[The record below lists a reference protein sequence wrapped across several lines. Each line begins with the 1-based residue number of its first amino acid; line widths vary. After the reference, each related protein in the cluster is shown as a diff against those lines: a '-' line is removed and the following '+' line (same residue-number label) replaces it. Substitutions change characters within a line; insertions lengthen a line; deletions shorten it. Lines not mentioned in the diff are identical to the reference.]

1 MLRHL
6 VQLPSRDT
14 SDIRHEADFRE
25 RRTDV
30 GYRPIADMRHALAPS
45 HLRRDFPLSKPVR
58 FRPRQHVLSG
68 GLKSPQ
74 AEYAGS
80 VQRRPSPTFA
90 RVAVGVP
97 CGECHSV
104 ESGW

>member
-30 GYRPIADMRHALAPS
+30 GYRPIADMQHALAPS
-45 HLRRDFPLSKPVR
+45 HLRRDFPLSKPVW
-58 FRPRQHVLSG
+58 FDALECPRR
-68 GLKSPQ
+68 KF
-74 AEYAGS
+74 EI
-80 VQRRPSPTFA
+80 PS
-90 RVAVGVP
+90 
-97 CGECHSV
+97 S
-104 ESGW
+104 